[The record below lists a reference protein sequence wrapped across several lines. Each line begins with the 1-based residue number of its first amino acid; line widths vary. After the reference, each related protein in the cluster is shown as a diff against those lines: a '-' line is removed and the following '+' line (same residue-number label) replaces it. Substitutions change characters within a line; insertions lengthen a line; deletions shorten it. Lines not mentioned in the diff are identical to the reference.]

1 MALILAL
8 ACVFQPILAFV
19 ALAFMA
25 LLFLQKVGNRR
36 IGAIVQRGP
45 AGRLSS
51 LSMASRV
58 ERAALRELWP

>member
-36 IGAIVQRGP
+36 IGASAVRARRP
-45 AGRLSS
+45 AFFAIYGF
-51 LSMASRV
+51 AG
-58 ERAALRELWP
+58 